1 VARRRGDAGRGGG
14 DPAAALELGRR
25 REHERLG
32 YDHHQHHAGIDPWLS
47 AELVLPSFGLCWQGG
62 TIGAVMHGNDTF
74 ALTWDP
80 NRSYWAGT
88 RYYVE
93 QFLRDVADGSGTL
106 TSPYDVTTA
115 IRRATVPSRGGGAP
129 ASPISSFKNRCWG
142 RSPQWGGG
150 TRAAALHA
158 GARDADASGC
168 GGVSRF
174 GRHAVLGQQQL
185 ERTVLLL

>member
-25 REHERLG
+25 REERLG

-88 RYYVE
+88 RNYVE

-129 ASPISSFKNRCWG
+129 ASPISSFING
-142 RSPQWGGG
+142 DS
-150 TRAAALHA
+150 
-158 GARDADASGC
+158 S
-168 GGVSRF
+168 
-174 GRHAVLGQQQL
+174 
-185 ERTVLLL
+185 